1 MTERQEKWLTWGLLG
16 LCGLILAVNLWPRLT
31 VRRVK
36 IQALKPDISVSIMG
50 AVQHPGF
57 YTLPWGARLK
67 DLIAAA
73 GGLTPAAEQ
82 TLVNPAQP
90 LESGQ
95 KVVVPKKRTPR
106 GDTRVSLNTASEEE
120 LERLPGIGPALAQRV
135 IAARPFSSVADLLK
149 VSGIGPKTLEELKP
163 YIKP

>member
-1 MTERQEKWLTWGLLG
+1 MTEKQEKWLTWGLLG
-16 LCGLILAVNLWPRLT
+16 VCGLILAVNLWPRLT

-36 IQALKPDISVSIMG
+36 IQEIKPDISVSIMG
-50 AVQHPGF
+50 AVENPGF
-57 YTLPWGARLK
+57 YTLAWGARTK

-73 GGLTPAAEQ
+73 GGLTSVAER

-95 KVVVPKKRTPR
+95 KVVVPKKRTPQ
-106 GDTRVSLNTASEEE
+106 GDTRVSLNTASERE
-120 LERLPGIGPALAQRV
+120 LERIPGIGPVMAQRV
-135 IAARPFSSVADLLK
+135 IAARPFSAVTDLLK

-163 YIKP
+163 YVKP